1 MEIVKQKI
9 DCINKR
15 TQTTRR
21 LKKKIFLSKTNYILL
36 IANKSRTK
44 CVIIIIKMIEKKT
57 HKFQVQC

>member
-15 TQTTRR
+15 TQTARR